1 MSQGLT
7 EKEDFE
13 KIFCSPETVDMTS
26 DGLVEMFEG
35 DFADMCAN
43 GEQGGITCLVDT
55 YLF

>member
-1 MSQGLT
+1 MT